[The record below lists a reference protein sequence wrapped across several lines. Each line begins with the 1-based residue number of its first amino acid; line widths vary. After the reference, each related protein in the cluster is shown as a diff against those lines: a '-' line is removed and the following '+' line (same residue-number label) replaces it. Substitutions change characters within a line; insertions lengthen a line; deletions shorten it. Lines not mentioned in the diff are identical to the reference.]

1 MTPGESHNEWY
12 HYYCSNFYPFKIL
25 FQILDLIFHKN
36 HPLADKSYEKSSL
49 IFPRKPREIS
59 QNISAASIMIGI
71 FNILILR
78 ADHNKYHL
86 FLWCDEVLEASLT
99 NSVGLDQTAPKG
111 AV

>member
-1 MTPGESHNEWY
+1 
-12 HYYCSNFYPFKIL
+12 
-25 FQILDLIFHKN
+25 
-36 HPLADKSYEKSSL
+36 
-49 IFPRKPREIS
+49 
-59 QNISAASIMIGI
+59 MIGI

-111 AV
+111 AVWSGSTLFASILTFVNIVSKYLQQMT